1 MISQLKDTFIH
12 LPLGVEGGSL
22 IASRY
27 HDHQSFYRPKKQS
40 FLDLIIHHIKKMDSY
55 SASDRQDVKSI
66 DITRLGLLSLIL
78 VLVVHLIHVFSYIQM
93 DSRNQAL

>member
-12 LPLGVEGGSL
+12 LSLGVEGGSL
-22 IASRY
+22 IARRY

-40 FLDLIIHHIKKMDSY
+40 LLDLIIHRIKKMDSY

-66 DITRLGLLSLIL
+66 AITKLGLLSLL
-78 VLVVHLIHVFSYIQM
+78 LALAVHLINVFNYIQM
-93 DSRNQAL
+93 DSRNQVL